1 MSRLLNLLVS
11 RPYMNDALIAF
22 WVRHQGIIRMVVDSG
37 AFTNWKAG
45 RETGSVDEYMRFI
58 EGLPVAPWR
67 YFTLDRIGDPETT
80 ASNYQTM
87 LNHGF
92 NPVPI
97 FTRGTPIKQIDALYD
112 QSDLVGVGVGVGSN
126 NYRGYLR
133 WVVERN
139 KGRPLHW
146 LGVAIPGM
154 IARFQPYS
162 CDASTWENGGRYGSI
177 QVYQGGGAFKTYR
190 RQHANTRPPNPNM
203 WKLIRSL
210 GYDPRELQHEASWRG
225 GESVSRLLGCASW
238 VRYMIDVEE
247 RFKTRI
253 FLALASPRAIRQCVD
268 EYIRA
273 GI

>member
-1 MSRLLNLLVS
+1 
-11 RPYMNDALIAF
+11 
-22 WVRHQGIIRMVVDSG
+22 MVVDSG

-45 RETGSVDEYMRFI
+45 RDTGSVEEYMGFI

-80 ASNYQTM
+80 ATNYQTM
-87 LNHGF
+87 LDHGF

-97 FTRGTPIKQIDALYD
+97 FTRGTPIEQLDALYD
-112 QSDLVGVGVGVGSN
+112 RSDLVGVGVGVGSN
-126 NYRGYLR
+126 NYLGYLK

-154 IARFQPYS
+154 IANYQPYS
-162 CDASTWENGGRYGSI
+162 CDASSWESGGRYGSI
-177 QVYQGGGAFKTYR
+177 QVYQGGGVFKTYR
-190 RQHANTRPPNPNM
+190 RQHADTRPPDPNM

-210 GYDPRELQHEASWRG
+210 GADPRALQYEDAWRG

-238 VRYMIDVEE
+238 VRYMLDVEE

-253 FLALASPRAIRQCVD
+253 FLALTTPQAIRQCTD

-273 GI
+273 VTTKVEAR